1 MQALVSVQETTDGA
15 VLVRVHRELDA
26 EAAAQLR
33 RALVH
38 VIRRVRPHRMV
49 VDLDAVDDL
58 DSVNAGTLA
67 AGYQLGADHDV
78 LVTVHYRV
86 PRVGRQL
93 RAAGVPY
100 EQLHQG

>member
-78 LVTVHYRV
+78 VVTVQYRV
-86 PRVGRQL
+86 PQVGRQL
-93 RAAGVPY
+93 RAAGMPH
-100 EQLHQG
+100 EQLHHR